1 MILAVELATR
11 LGLRKCKRD
20 WRGSCP
26 SCEYPTSFSVSAGS
40 DGRALAWCSSC
51 QDRDG
56 LTNALNRIT
65 VGAWSPP
72 ERRAPQD
79 EHEAKALKQEA
90 ARRLWNGSVAAVGTL
105 VDTYLTHR
113 CLPRL
118 AASPILRYRDDCHH
132 PQGGSL
138 PAMVAL
144 VVDFAGSPIG
154 AHRTYLDRAT
164 ARKADVEPAK
174 ASLGPIWGGAIRLQ
188 PIQPQQPLIIGE
200 GIETAASAGLMI
212 GAPAWAAIS
221 CGNLEYGLVL
231 PPQAQNIIIA
241 ADKDDPGAK
250 AAQAAAQAAAR
261 RWSAEGRQVRIARPN
276 GPGDFNYQLRWDAQ
290 HG

>member
-1 MILAVELATR
+1 MLAVELATR

-26 SCEYPTSFSVSAGS
+26 SCGYPAAFSVGAGS

-51 QDRDG
+51 RDRDG
-56 LTNALNRIT
+56 LTIALNRIT
-65 VGAWSPP
+65 AGAWNPP
-72 ERRAPQD
+72 ERLAAQD
-79 EHEAKALKQEA
+79 EHEAKARKQEA
-90 ARRLWNGSVAAVGTL
+90 ARRLWKGSASALGTL

-118 AASPILRYRDDCHH
+118 AASPMLRYRDDCHH
-132 PQGGSL
+132 PQGGRL

-144 VVDFAGSPIG
+144 VVDVAGSSIG
-154 AHRTYLDRAT
+154 AHRIYLDRTT

-174 ASLGPIWGGAIRLQ
+174 ASLGPVWGGAIRLQ
-188 PIQPQQPLIIGE
+188 PIQPQVPLIIAK

-221 CGNLEYGLVL
+221 CGNLEYGLAL
-231 PPQAQNIIIA
+231 PPQARNIIIA
-241 ADKDDPGAK
+241 ADKDDPGEK
-250 AAQAAAQAAAR
+250 AAQAAAR
-261 RWSAEGRQVRIARPN
+261 RWTAEGRQVRIARPN
-276 GPGDFNYQLRWDAQ
+276 GPGDFNYQLLWDTR